1 LTPTL
6 SSNSKS
12 SITVLVGKQNAFDMN
27 VARQLSEFPR
37 TDVIALETGHNTFPY
52 LKDVGRLGG
61 TLEAFVGARD
71 IRPVVAGV

>member
-1 LTPTL
+1 MTPTL

-27 VARQLSEFPR
+27 VARQLSEIPQ

-52 LKDVGRLGG
+52 LKDVGRLGE
-61 TLEAFVGARD
+61 TLEAFVDARD

>member
-12 SITVLVGKQNAFDMN
+12 SITVLVGKQNAFDIN

-37 TDVIALETGHNTFPY
+37 TDVITLETGHNTFPY

-61 TLEAFVGARD
+61 TLEAFVDARD